1 MDSPMNAST
10 VSSES
15 PKNAPVQR
23 GEGEL
28 HSDLLTP
35 PTGLRDV
42 TGRDIGLMRRAV
54 RERWPV
60 DDKMRAAIME
70 RMGKIISKPA
80 VQVMTASGKQ
90 ILDGPA
96 DSNAVRAAGVIVAM
110 VQQNQADDHLAEKN
124 ARIDAGLAT
133 ENIQVAPTIIRRP
146 IHDH

>member
-1 MDSPMNAST
+1 MDSSTKTST
-10 VSSES
+10 VANES
-15 PKNAPVQR
+15 PKNDLGQR

-28 HSDLLTP
+28 CSDLLTP

-42 TGRDIGLMRRAV
+42 TGRDIGLMARAV

-60 DDKMRAAIME
+60 DAKMRAVIMA
-70 RMGKIISKPA
+70 RMGKILEKPA

-96 DSNAVRAAGVIVAM
+96 DSNAVRAAAVIVAM
-110 VQQNQADDHLAEKN
+110 TQQNQADDHLAEKN

-133 ENIQVAPTIIRRP
+133 EAGGSGAAPRTR
-146 IHDH
+146 